1 VGACRQRLRAPSA
14 RALMLALGSL
24 AFASPWLLAAL
35 AALPVIWWLLRVTP
49 PAPRRIAFPAI
60 RLLLGLTPR
69 EETPA
74 RTPWWLILL
83 RTVLAALVIVALA
96 HPLLNPQAHLAGSGP
111 LALIIDDGWA
121 AARDWSRRQAAAID
135 LLAEAER
142 EDRQVVLV
150 TTAPLAS
157 DEPPPALQPIRA
169 ADARAAVEA
178 LRPKPWPG
186 DRAAALKRLE
196 AMPLPQ
202 DSAAVWL
209 SDGIDDGAA
218 AALAAYLVERAGLRY
233 LAAAEDEAPRLVA
246 AGAAA
251 GELAA
256 KDVAV
261 AVRSLPASVP
271 RPVAVRAS
279 GEDGALL
286 ARETATIAP
295 GDSSVAVRLSLPT
308 ELRNRMTRIEIESEE
323 SAGGVLLVDER
334 WRRRPVGIAAA
345 PNTAGQPLLS
355 ENYYLERAL
364 GPFTEVRRGRATD
377 LLKREI
383 AVLVYSDAGP
393 DSPAEEESIGKWV
406 EAGGLLLRFAGPRLA
421 EQGDHLLPVR
431 LRRGG
436 RTLGGALSWEK
447 PARLAPF
454 AADSPFAGLA
464 IPADVTVARQV
475 LAEPDLDLASKT
487 WARLADGTPLVTA
500 EKRGEG
506 WVALVHTTANAE
518 WSNLALSGLFVEML
532 RRVVAMSQGVS
543 AVSEGALPPIETL
556 DGFGR
561 LQHAPPTARPI
572 SGKEIATAMPSPR
585 HPPGF
590 YGAADSR
597 RALNLSSAIGELTP
611 IGELPDS
618 VVRETF
624 AKSAEVDIRPPLLVA
639 AFILALL
646 DLVIAYALRGLLRR
660 RPVGVAAGLLLAAL
674 LMPAARADDAFVVQ
688 ATSELRLAYIQTGD
702 EAVDAESHAGLV
714 GLNAT
719 LSRRTA
725 VETAEPLAVDIEH
738 DDLIFFP
745 LLYWPVTATQR
756 PPSPAAAERINRYL
770 ETGGTILFDTRD
782 GGEETPGPFGSA
794 ANSQAQL
801 RRLAAGVKIPPLVPM
816 PPDQVLTRS
825 FYLMHEFPG
834 RWNSG
839 QVWIEPV
846 EDRVNDGVAS
856 VIVGGN
862 DWAGAWAVDG
872 QGRPAFPVVPG
883 GEPQREMALRFGVN
897 LVMYVLTGNYKTDQ
911 VHVPAILE
919 RLGQ

>member
-1 VGACRQRLRAPSA
+1 
-14 RALMLALGSL
+14 MLALGSL

-49 PAPRRIAFPAI
+49 PAPRRIVFPAI

-83 RTVLAALVIVALA
+83 RTVLAALVILALA
-96 HPLLNPQAHLAGSGP
+96 HPLLNPQNRLAGTGP
-111 LALIIDDGWA
+111 IALIVDDGWA
-121 AARDWSRRQAAAID
+121 AARDWSRRQTAAID
-135 LLAEAER
+135 ILAEAER
-142 EDRQVVLV
+142 EDRQIILV

-157 DEPPPALQPIRA
+157 DEAPPPLQPVRA
-169 ADARAAVEA
+169 VDARAAVQA
-178 LRPKPWPG
+178 LQPKPWPS

-202 DSAAVWL
+202 GGAALWIG
-209 SDGIDDGAA
+209 DGIDEGGAA
-218 AALAAYLVERAGLRY
+218 PLAAYLARQGALRY
-233 LAAAEDEAPRLVA
+233 RAAAERGMPRL
-246 AGAAA
+246 
-251 GELAA
+251 LAA
-256 KDVAV
+256 SGSASEMAGKDVSV
-261 AVRSLPASVP
+261 IVRSLPASGP
-271 RPVAVRAS
+271 QALTVRAS
-279 GEDGALL
+279 ADDGALL
-286 ARETATIAP
+286 AREPATIAP
-295 GDSSVAVRLSLPT
+295 DEANVAVRLPLPT
-308 ELRNRMTRIEIESEE
+308 ELRNRVTRIEIEGED
-323 SAGGVLLVDER
+323 SAGAVLLVDER

-364 GPFTEVRRGRATD
+364 GPFTELRRGSASD
-377 LLKREI
+377 LLRREI
-383 AVLVYSDAGP
+383 AVLVYADAGP
-393 DSPAEEESIGKWV
+393 DSPAEEATIKKWV
-406 EAGGLLLRFAGPRLA
+406 EGGGLLLRFAGPRLA
-421 EQGDHLLPVR
+421 EQSDQLLPVR

-447 PARLAPF
+447 PAKLAPF
-454 AADSPFAGLA
+454 PADSPFAGLA
-464 IPADVTVARQV
+464 IPPDVTVSRQV

-506 WVALVHTTANAE
+506 WVVLVHTTANAE

-597 RALNLSSAIGELTP
+597 RALNLSSAINELKP
-611 IGELPDS
+611 IGELPDA
-618 VVRETF
+618 VTRETF
-624 AKSAEVDIRPPLLVA
+624 TKSAEVDIRPPLLVA

-660 RPVGVAAGLLLAAL
+660 RPVGIAAGLLLAML
-674 LMPAARADDAFVVQ
+674 LIPAAARADDAFVVR

-702 EAVDAESHAGLV
+702 QAVDAASHAGLV

-725 VETAEPLAVDIEH
+725 VETAEPLAVDLEH

-794 ANSQAQL
+794 ATSQAQL
-801 RRLAAGVKIPPLVPM
+801 RRLVAGVKIPPLVPV

-825 FYLMHEFPG
+825 FYLLHEFPG

-846 EDRVNDGVAS
+846 ADRVNDGVAG

-862 DWAGAWAVDG
+862 DWAGAWAVDD
-872 QGRPAFPVVPG
+872 QGRPAFPCVPG
-883 GEPQREMALRFGVN
+883 GEPQREMAMRFGVN